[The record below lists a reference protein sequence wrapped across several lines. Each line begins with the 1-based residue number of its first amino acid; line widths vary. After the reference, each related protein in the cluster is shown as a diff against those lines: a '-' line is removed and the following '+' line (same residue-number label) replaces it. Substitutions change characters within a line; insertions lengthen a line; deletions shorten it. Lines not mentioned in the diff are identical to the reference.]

1 MLGRHGLTGRIAR
14 QQFAAF
20 TQPSRSMSS
29 FRPQISRLPVRP
41 GKILSGTA
49 VWRTTM
55 PSVSGA
61 ATIRFNSTSSATAS
75 GAVPD
80 LSAAANFGSNVP
92 GADNYDVDFDISSIP
107 ERIGYLKDLGLD
119 FGMGPTSV
127 MQFVVEHLHI
137 WGGLPW
143 LGSIIATAAVVRF
156 AMLPLFYRA
165 VDQGTKTSN
174 IRHITGPIRAEMVR
188 NLQEGKQAEG
198 VRLRAELAKI
208 NKEYG
213 IQTSSMFMP
222 LFVQIFFGYGMFRL
236 IRNMAYLP
244 VPGLATEQ
252 FSWITDLTAH
262 DPYFIIPVVAA
273 TLQYLTIKK
282 GGEFGNMDASMAG
295 IQKAMRYVM
304 PGLALIFTA
313 TLPAALQLYFAVTA
327 VIGYAQCLAFNNVA
341 VRQAI
346 GMAIPSKYFAKPP
359 PGTPESEQSRHL
371 RTLAEA
377 AEGLQ
382 AEHQRRAAAKAA
394 EQSKTQ
400 MSFIDRALKSAK
412 DSKDKLIQETTD
424 KVNEMS
430 GRGPKKNADGTLA
443 APDRLSEKDRKLAD
457 DYEKRR
463 REEDEWKREE
473 QNHARREA
481 HLQAM
486 ERQREQART
495 ASQRFKTK
503 TKQ

>member
-20 TQPSRSMSS
+20 AQPSRSMSS
-29 FRPQISRLPVRP
+29 FRPQISRLPVRS
-41 GKILSGTA
+41 GKTLSGTA
-49 VWRTTM
+49 TWRTSM
-55 PSVSGA
+55 PSISGA

-80 LSAAANFGSNVP
+80 ASAAANSGSNVP
-92 GADNYDVDFDISSIP
+92 GADQFDVDFDISSIP

-119 FGMGPTSV
+119 FGWGPTSV

-143 LGSIIATAAVVRF
+143 IGSIIATGVLVRF

-165 VDQGTKTSN
+165 IDQGTKTGN

-208 NKEYG
+208 NKEHG
-213 IQTSSMFMP
+213 IQTSAMFMP
-222 LFVQIFFGYGMFRL
+222 LFVQVFFGYGMFRL
-236 IRNMAYLP
+236 IRNMASLP
-244 VPGLATEQ
+244 VPGLAMEQ
-252 FSWITDLTAH
+252 FAWITDLTAH
-262 DPYFIIPVVAA
+262 DPFFILPVVAA

-282 GGEFGNMDASMAG
+282 GGEFGNVDANMAG
-295 IQKAMRYVM
+295 LQQAMRYVM
-304 PGLALIFTA
+304 PGLALLFTA

-327 VIGYAQCLAFNNVA
+327 GIGYAQSLAFNNVA

-346 GMAIPSKYFAKPP
+346 GMALPSKYITKP
-359 PGTPESEQSRHL
+359 PGTPETEQSRHL
-371 RTLAEA
+371 RTLVEA

-382 AEHQRRAAAKAA
+382 AEHQRRAVEADKQAQKA
-394 EQSKTQ
+394 Q
-400 MSFIDRALKSAK
+400 MSVIDRALLSAK
-412 DSKDKLIQETTD
+412 ESKDKLVRETTD
-424 KVNEMS
+424 KVNEMT
-430 GRGPKKNADGTLA
+430 GRGPKKNADGTVA
-443 APDRLSEKDRKLAD
+443 PPDRLSEKDRKLAE

-473 QNHARREA
+473 LNHARREA

-495 ASQRFKTK
+495 AWQRSKTK
-503 TKQ
+503 TKA

>member
-1 MLGRHGLTGRIAR
+1 MLGGYGLTGRFAR

-20 TQPSRSMSS
+20 AQPSRSMSS
-29 FRPQISRLPVRP
+29 FRPQISRLPVRS
-41 GKILSGTA
+41 GKTLSGTA
-49 VWRTTM
+49 TWRTSV
-55 PSVSGA
+55 PSISGA

-80 LSAAANFGSNVP
+80 ASAAVNPGSNVP
-92 GADNYDVDFDISSIP
+92 DAYDVDFDISSIP

-119 FGMGPTSV
+119 FGMGPTSI
-127 MQFVVEHLHI
+127 MQFIVEHLHI

-143 LGSIIATAAVVRF
+143 LGSIIATGALVRF

-188 NLQEGKQAEG
+188 NLQNGKQAEG

-208 NKEYG
+208 NKEHG

-222 LFVQIFFGYGMFRL
+222 LFVQVFFGYGMFRL
-236 IRNMAYLP
+236 IRNMAHMP
-244 VPGLATEQ
+244 VPALAMEQ

-262 DPYFIIPVVAA
+262 DPFFILPLVAA

-282 GGEFGNMDASMAG
+282 GGEFGNVDPNMAG
-295 IQKAMRYVM
+295 LQKAIRIVM

-327 VIGYAQCLAFNNVA
+327 GIGYAQALAFNNLA

-346 GMAIPSKYFAKPP
+346 GMAIPSKYVAKPP
-359 PGTPESEQSRHL
+359 PGTPETEQSRHL
-371 RTLAEA
+371 RTLVEA

-382 AEHQRRAAAKAA
+382 AEHQRRAVEV
-394 EQSKTQ
+394 EQQAHKNQ

-412 DSKDKLIQETTD
+412 ESKDKLVQETTD
-424 KVNEMS
+424 KVNEMT
-430 GRGPKKNADGTLA
+430 GRGPKKNADGTVV
-443 APDRLSEKDRKLAD
+443 APDRLSEKDRKLAE

-481 HLQAM
+481 HLHAM

-495 ASQRFKTK
+495 AWQRSKTK
-503 TKQ
+503 TRQ